1 MISPF
6 VKLAGGGPI
15 STAPS
20 PTDAV
25 RSVPRRG
32 LRPSVSYWRGAA
44 TAADQAATVSIA
56 AEPDIASVR
65 QLGREISAKAG
76 FAAGDQTV
84 IAAAIAEVARNIVT
98 HAGRGEITLSAE
110 SEGGRQGI
118 VVVARDRGPGIPDV
132 SSALREGFS
141 TAGRAGLGLPG
152 ARRLM
157 DVFEIASAPGKG
169 TTITM
174 QKWRRH

>member
-6 VKLAGGGPI
+6 VKQAGGSAT

-20 PTDAV
+20 PIDTV
-25 RSVPRRG
+25 RSVPRHGFRQT
-32 LRPSVSYWRGAA
+32 VSYWRGASA
-44 TAADQAATVSIA
+44 VADQTATLAIA
-56 AEPDIASVR
+56 AESDVASVR
-65 QLGREISAKAG
+65 QLGREISARAG

-84 IAAAIAEVARNIVT
+84 IAAAIAEVARNILT
-98 HAGRGEITLSAE
+98 HAGSGEITLSAE
-110 SEGGRQGI
+110 SEGGRTGI
-118 VVVARDRGPGIPDV
+118 VVIARDKGPGIPDV

-174 QKWRRH
+174 QKWRRQ